1 MNCPSCGQE
10 LPEDL
15 DTTRASIEQHN
26 GEYRKWDEGGCCQ
39 ESIVDKCER
48 RMKEYSDWIWA
59 KLENPA
65 LPRLPWDVKNRKF
78 TTYADVVKK

>member
-10 LPEDL
+10 LP
-15 DTTRASIEQHN
+15 
-26 GEYRKWDEGGCCQ
+26 K
-39 ESIVDKCER
+39 ESIVNKAER

-65 LPRLPWDVKNRKF
+65 LPRLPWDVKNRKYA
-78 TTYADVVKK
+78 TYGDVVKK

>member
-10 LPEDL
+10 LP
-15 DTTRASIEQHN
+15 
-26 GEYRKWDEGGCCQ
+26 K
-39 ESIVDKCER
+39 ESIVDKAER

-65 LPRLPWDVKNRKF
+65 LPLLPWDVKNRKYA
-78 TTYADVVKK
+78 TYGDVVKK